1 MPKNP
6 SKKFLM
12 TDQQNPENADGTAPE
27 EQVPKKKAATKAP
40 KFIFPGA
47 EEDPPSP
54 STSAL
59 DSPTDQATS
68 EAPPTPPAEPAPAA
82 AEPPPAPPAEP
93 APAVA
98 KAPPAPP
105 VGPAPAVAEA
115 PPAPPAEP
123 APAAVEPTPAPPAE
137 PVATVPL
144 ATVPLATVPL
154 PTAPGP
160 GAKPGQI
167 SFGASTP
174 APPAGDS
181 IPLAAP
187 ASADATPGPSTF
199 ISGSTET
206 KGGGVSNAVKFTI
219 AAVLVAAIIFTG
231 IFVLGKSGMNKRT
244 ETLNRLLAQV
254 AEEGVREL
262 ATNEE
267 EAEVLLG
274 AARSLKTSDREAIYQ
289 RLLIAKGSGVNL
301 DKLIAEFAGNE
312 KNEMTPD
319 IRVKFFQIVQGRNS
333 PDSLPFLIE
342 HARNSSKPAT
352 ASAALTAARKLA
364 TDDNLPALLGIIQF
378 NASSQIQQD
387 AKRTI
392 ISLAE
397 RSTARSEIAKAIK
410 NSYDSATSDDAKEI
424 FLELLGSTGG
434 DTAAG
439 IIKETLKSDSKTTR
453 IAAIAALGTWADDSQ
468 FDVLLDYMAGEQ
480 DDTLRQ
486 RAFDS
491 AYQFLTK
498 DRKRD
503 ALALEDMWKALA
515 QEAGSESEKKQIV
528 FGLANIVDDW
538 SFAVVEFFL
547 EDENDE
553 VSFRAEK
560 ALDYMKDKR
569 NRLNPDRD
577 DDKNDEG
584 DE

>member
-12 TDQQNPENADGTAPE
+12 TDQQNHENADGTAPE
-27 EQVPKKKAATKAP
+27 EQVPKKKTATKAP

-59 DSPTDQATS
+59 NSPTDQASAEPPPTPPA
-68 EAPPTPPAEPAPAA
+68 EPAPVAAEPPPTPPAEPAPAA
-82 AEPPPAPPAEP
+82 AEPPPT
-93 APAVA
+93 
-98 KAPPAPP
+98 
-105 VGPAPAVAEA
+105 
-115 PPAPPAEP
+115 PPAEP
-123 APAAVEPTPAPPAE
+123 APAAAEPPPTPPAE
-137 PVATVPL
+137 PAPVATP
-144 ATVPLATVPL
+144 AQPP
-154 PTAPGP
+154 APVA

-167 SFGASTP
+167 SFGGSTP

-187 ASADATPGPSTF
+187 ASPDATPGPSTF

-206 KGGGVSNAVKFTI
+206 TGGGVSNAVKFTI
-219 AAVLVAAIIFTG
+219 AAILVAAIIFTG
-231 IFVLGKSGMNKRT
+231 IVVLGKSGMNKRA

-254 AEEGVREL
+254 EEVGVREL
-262 ATNEE
+262 ATTEE
-267 EAEVLLG
+267 EAKVLLG
-274 AARSLKTSDREAIYQ
+274 AAKSLKTNSDREAIYQ
-289 RLLIAKGSGVNL
+289 RLLLAKGSGVNL
-301 DKLIAEFAGNE
+301 DELIAKFAGDEENS
-312 KNEMTPD
+312 MTPD
-319 IRVKFFQIVQGRNS
+319 IRVKFFQVVQGRNS
-333 PDSLPFLIE
+333 PHSLPFLIK
-342 HARNSSKPAT
+342 HAQNASRPAT
-352 ASAALTAARKLA
+352 ASAALKAARKLA

-392 ISLAE
+392 TSLAE
-397 RSTARSEIAKAIK
+397 RSTDRSKIAAEIK
-410 NSYDSATSDDAKEI
+410 NSYDNATSDDAKVI

-439 IIKETLKSDSKTTR
+439 IIRETLKSDSKTTR
-453 IAAIAALGTWADDSQ
+453 IAAVAALGTWADDSQ
-468 FDVLLDYMAGEQ
+468 FDILLDYMAGEQ
-480 DDTLRQ
+480 DDRLRK
-486 RAFDS
+486 RAFAS

-515 QEAGSESEKKQIV
+515 QEAGAESEKIQIV
-528 FGLANIVDDW
+528 NGLANIVEDW

-560 ALDYMKDKR
+560 ALDYMNGKR

-577 DDKNDEG
+577 DDKDTEDDKG
-584 DE
+584 AE

>member
-137 PVATVPL
+137 PV

>member
-1 MPKNP
+1 
-6 SKKFLM
+6 M
-12 TDQQNPENADGTAPE
+12 TDQQNPENTDGAAPE
-27 EQVPKKKAATKAP
+27 EQVPKKEAAKKVP
-40 KFIFPGA
+40 KFFFPDA
-47 EEDPPSP
+47 EEDTPSP
-54 STSAL
+54 SAPAL
-59 DSPTDQATS
+59 NFPTDQATAEAS
-68 EAPPTPPAEPAPAA
+68 PAPSAEPAPAAAEAPPAPPAEPAPAVAEPPPAPPTKPAPAA

-98 KAPPAPP
+98 EAPPAPP
-105 VGPAPAVAEA
+105 V
-115 PPAPPAEP
+115 EP
-123 APAAVEPTPAPPAE
+123 APAATMPPPAAPAQPTP
-137 PVATVPL
+137 VA
-144 ATVPLATVPL
+144 
-154 PTAPGP
+154 
-160 GAKPGQI
+160 
-167 SFGASTP
+167 TP

-187 ASADATPGPSTF
+187 ASPDTAPGPSTF

-206 KGGGVSNAVKFTI
+206 TGGGVSNAVKFTI

-319 IRVKFFQIVQGRNS
+319 IRVKFFQILQGRNS

-352 ASAALTAARKLA
+352 ASAALKAARKLA

-410 NSYDSATSDDAKEI
+410 NSYDSATSDDAKDI

-468 FDVLLDYMAGEQ
+468 FDALLDYMAGEQ
-480 DDTLRQ
+480 DDRLRQ
-486 RAFDS
+486 RAFAS

-503 ALALEDMWKALA
+503 ALVLEDMWKALA
-515 QEAGSESEKKQIV
+515 QEAGTESEKIQIV
-528 FGLANIVDDW
+528 NGLANIVEDW

-560 ALDYMKDKR
+560 ALDYMKEKR

-577 DDKNDEG
+577 DDKDDEG

>member
-1 MPKNP
+1 
-6 SKKFLM
+6 M
-12 TDQQNPENADGTAPE
+12 TDQQNPENTDGAAPE
-27 EQVPKKKAATKAP
+27 EQVPKKEAAKKVP
-40 KFIFPGA
+40 KFFFPDA
-47 EEDPPSP
+47 EEDTPSP
-54 STSAL
+54 SAPAL
-59 DSPTDQATS
+59 NFPTDQATAEAS
-68 EAPPTPPAEPAPAA
+68 PAPSAEPAPAAAEAPPAPPAEPAPAVAEPPPAPPAEPAPAAAEPPPAPPTKPAPAA

-98 KAPPAPP
+98 EAPPAPP
-105 VGPAPAVAEA
+105 V
-115 PPAPPAEP
+115 EP
-123 APAAVEPTPAPPAE
+123 APAATMPPPAAPAQPTP
-137 PVATVPL
+137 VA
-144 ATVPLATVPL
+144 
-154 PTAPGP
+154 
-160 GAKPGQI
+160 
-167 SFGASTP
+167 TP

-187 ASADATPGPSTF
+187 ASPDTAPGPSTF

-206 KGGGVSNAVKFTI
+206 TGGGVSNAVKFTI

-319 IRVKFFQIVQGRNS
+319 IRVKFFQILQGRNS

-352 ASAALTAARKLA
+352 ASAALKAARKLA

-410 NSYDSATSDDAKEI
+410 NSYDSATSDDAKDI

-468 FDVLLDYMAGEQ
+468 FDALLDYMAGEQ
-480 DDTLRQ
+480 DDRLRQ
-486 RAFDS
+486 RAFAS

-503 ALALEDMWKALA
+503 ALVLEDMWKALA
-515 QEAGSESEKKQIV
+515 QEAGTESEKIQIV
-528 FGLANIVDDW
+528 NGLANIVEDW

-560 ALDYMKDKR
+560 ALDYMKEKR

-577 DDKNDEG
+577 DDKDDEG

>member
-137 PVATVPL
+137 PV

-410 NSYDSATSDDAKEI
+410 NSYDSATSDDAKDI

>member
-1 MPKNP
+1 
-6 SKKFLM
+6 M
-12 TDQQNPENADGTAPE
+12 TDQQNPENTDGAAPE
-27 EQVPKKKAATKAP
+27 EQVPKKEAAKKVP
-40 KFIFPGA
+40 KFFFPDA

-54 STSAL
+54 SAPAL
-59 DSPTDQATS
+59 NFPTDQATA
-68 EAPPTPPAEPAPAA
+68 EASPAPSTEPAPAA
-82 AEPPPAPPAEP
+82 TEPPPAPPAEP
-93 APAVA
+93 APT
-98 KAPPAPP
+98 
-105 VGPAPAVAEA
+105 VAEA
-115 PPAPPAEP
+115 PPAPPVEP
-123 APAAVEPTPAPPAE
+123 APAATMPAPAAPAQPT
-137 PVATVPL
+137 PVATP
-144 ATVPLATVPL
+144 AQPP
-154 PTAPGP
+154 APIAQ

-167 SFGASTP
+167 SFGASPP

-187 ASADATPGPSTF
+187 ASPDTTPGPSTF

-206 KGGGVSNAVKFTI
+206 TGSGVSNAVKFTI

-352 ASAALTAARKLA
+352 ASAALKAARKLA

-397 RSTARSEIAKAIK
+397 RSTARNEIAKAIK
-410 NSYDSATSDDAKEI
+410 NSYDNATSDDAKDI

-468 FDVLLDYMAGEQ
+468 FDALLDYMAGEQ
-480 DDTLRQ
+480 DDRLRQ
-486 RAFDS
+486 RAFAS

-503 ALALEDMWKALA
+503 ALVLEDMWKALA
-515 QEAGSESEKKQIV
+515 QEAGTESEKKQIV
-528 FGLANIVDDW
+528 NGLANIVDDW

>member
-1 MPKNP
+1 
-6 SKKFLM
+6 M
-12 TDQQNPENADGTAPE
+12 TDQQNPENTDGTAPE
-27 EQVPKKKAATKAP
+27 EQVPKKEAAKKVP
-40 KFIFPGA
+40 KFFFPAA
-47 EEDPPSP
+47 EEDTPSP
-54 STSAL
+54 SAPAL
-59 DSPTDQATS
+59 NFPTDQATA
-68 EAPPTPPAEPAPAA
+68 EASPAPPAEPAPAA

-105 VGPAPAVAEA
+105 AEPAPAVAEA
-115 PPAPPAEP
+115 PPAPPVEP
-123 APAAVEPTPAPPAE
+123 APAATMPAPAAPAQPT
-137 PVATVPL
+137 PVATP
-144 ATVPLATVPL
+144 AQPP
-154 PTAPGP
+154 APIAQ

-167 SFGASTP
+167 SFGASPP

-187 ASADATPGPSTF
+187 ASPDTTPGPSTF

-206 KGGGVSNAVKFTI
+206 TGGGVSNAVKFTI

-301 DKLIAEFAGNE
+301 NKLIAEFAGNE

-352 ASAALTAARKLA
+352 ASAALKAARKLA

-397 RSTARSEIAKAIK
+397 RSTARNEIAKAIK
-410 NSYDSATSDDAKEI
+410 NSYDSATSDDAKDI

-468 FDVLLDYMAGEQ
+468 FDALLDYMAGEQ
-480 DDTLRQ
+480 DDRLRQ
-486 RAFDS
+486 RAFAS

-503 ALALEDMWKALA
+503 ALVLEDMWKALA
-515 QEAGSESEKKQIV
+515 QEAGTESEKKQIV
-528 FGLANIVDDW
+528 NGLANIVDDW

>member
-12 TDQQNPENADGTAPE
+12 TDQQNHENADGTAPE

-59 DSPTDQATS
+59 DSPTDQAS
-68 EAPPTPPAEPAPAA
+68 AEPPPTPPAEPAPAA
-82 AEPPPAPPAEP
+82 AEPPPPPPAEP
-93 APAVA
+93 APAA
-98 KAPPAPP
+98 ADPPPPPPAE
-105 VGPAPAVAEA
+105 PAPVAAEP

-123 APAAVEPTPAPPAE
+123 APVAAEPPPAPPAE
-137 PVATVPL
+137 PAPVATP
-144 ATVPLATVPL
+144 AQSP
-154 PTAPGP
+154 APVA

-167 SFGASTP
+167 SFGGSTP

-206 KGGGVSNAVKFTI
+206 TGGGVSNAVKFTI
-219 AAVLVAAIIFTG
+219 AAVLVAAIIITG
-231 IFVLGKSGMNKRT
+231 IVVLGKSGKNKRA

-262 ATNEE
+262 ATTEE

-274 AARSLKTSDREAIYQ
+274 AAKSLKTKGDREAIYQ
-289 RLLIAKGSGVNL
+289 RLLVAKGSEVNL
-301 DKLIAEFAGNE
+301 DKLIADFAGDVDN
-312 KNEMTPD
+312 KMTPD
-319 IRVKFFQIVQGRNS
+319 IRIKFFQVVQGRNS
-333 PDSLPFLIE
+333 PHSLPFLIK
-342 HARNSSKPAT
+342 HAQNASRPAT
-352 ASAALTAARKLA
+352 ASAALKAARKLA
-364 TDDNLPALLGIIQF
+364 TDANLSDLLGIIQF
-378 NASSQIQQD
+378 NESGQVQQD
-387 AKRTI
+387 AKRVI
-392 ISLAE
+392 MSLAE
-397 RSTARSEIAKAIK
+397 RSTARNEIATAIK
-410 NSYDSATSDDAKEI
+410 NSHDSATSDDAKNI

-480 DDTLRQ
+480 DDRLRQ

-528 FGLANIVDDW
+528 FGLANIVEDW
-538 SFAVVEFFL
+538 SFAVVEHFL

-560 ALDYMKDKR
+560 ALAVMEDRR

-577 DDKNDEG
+577 EDKNDEG